1 MTIKWKVGRA
11 VSFSENALNENR
23 WNMKKYVVLCIQCGE
38 TKHDLLDFGFLAQWF
53 SSQILDIKAYVY
65 N

>member
-23 WNMKKYVVLCIQCGE
+23 RNMKKYVVLCIQCGE
-38 TKHDLLDFGFLAQWF
+38 TKHDLLDFGFLAQ
-53 SSQILDIKAYVY
+53 
-65 N
+65 